1 MTMCTSNCHCDGGN
15 CSWSCNNHC
24 NCSGGNC
31 QGGTS
36 SGNSWEGN
44 YGGNRVG
51 GGGSYGPGAACHF
64 IPVEGCSFTPFCK
77 WTDSNGCVPNEEEE
91 EFDSSQDFFDLL
103 ETSPDGVDS
112 DEDELDAYEEEEEEG
127 EEEEVVDV
135 AMDSLAQA

>member
-15 CSWSCNNHC
+15 CSWSCNNQC

-36 SGNSWEGN
+36 SGNSWEDN
-44 YGGNRVG
+44 
-51 GGGSYGPGAACHF
+51 ACRF

-112 DEDELDAYEEEEEEG
+112 DEDELDAYEEEEEE
-127 EEEEVVDV
+127 VVDV